1 MASSPRNTC
10 AQLSL
15 TDCIVCVWA
24 YFLISDSSSGILA
37 SSGAWQKGDRP
48 VLSVLSVDRCI
59 QEPLPDRLL
68 GRDVVDTSTGVPSP
82 PSAAIAS
89 QEWLKG
95 TNSQAMFSY
104 FTWWLRVWLFASAPR
119 RLARKR
125 QPRLSY
131 LGTESTAGRRA
142 SPRKPHAPEGCV
154 CAHGWRRRN
163 TATKPLFR
171 KVNKSVMKVSS
182 RIL

>member
-1 MASSPRNTC
+1 MCAIPTVPILGVCLLEDVLMASSPRNTC

-15 TDCIVCVWA
+15 TDCIVCVWV

-68 GRDVVDTSTGVPSP
+68 GRDVADTSTGVPSP

-95 TNSQAMFSY
+95 TNTQVMFSY
-104 FTWWLRVWLFASAPR
+104 FIWRFRVWLFASAPR

-142 SPRKPHAPEGCV
+142 SP
-154 CAHGWRRRN
+154 
-163 TATKPLFR
+163 
-171 KVNKSVMKVSS
+171 
-182 RIL
+182 